1 MTQQYFHA
9 DAKSSFSA
17 KLPLWAA
24 LWLHTQWFRL
34 GCSVVVLPVCFC
46 FISKRFIKTRPN
58 CKMKRIWTFN
68 GLMVGFSTGLSRK
81 MNWLL
86 PTFDLWWACEDN
98 PVVSKTEF
106 LSSEKRNT
114 NSYSLSSAQGY
125 IPFEFSNCVGFLDST
140 MNQTNY
146 KRKLPF
152 ST

>member
-1 MTQQYFHA
+1 MQMLRAPFLP
-9 DAKSSFSA
+9 SFLFGQLSDCIHNGFA
-17 KLPLWAA
+17 W
-24 LWLHTQWFRL
+24 
-34 GCSVVVLPVCFC
+34 VVLLLFCLFVCFC

-68 GLMVGFSTGLSRK
+68 GLMVGFSTGLSRR

-98 PVVSKTEF
+98 PAVSKTEF
-106 LSSEKRNT
+106 LSSENPNT

-146 KRKLPF
+146 KRKLLF